1 MNYLPISQLPL
12 IELEDATGEVSEIFD
27 DIQHEMD
34 IPFIPNIFKTAASS
48 SRALIGSWGLMQN
61 VYLQS
66 SLPMTLKAMILYS
79 ISTAHQCK
87 YCSAVHEVT
96 CQNLD
101 VSEETLEALAQD
113 HDRLTPVRVREIVKF
128 AVRCADDATNLTEA
142 DYEHIRHQ
150 GISDE
155 ELIEII
161 ALAALGNYFD
171 TLADAM
177 KIDVDSIY
185 VEALN
190 EK

>member
-1 MNYLPISQLPL
+1 MNCVPISQLP
-12 IELEDATGEVSEIFD
+12 ITEIEDATGEVSEVFD
-27 DIQHEMD
+27 DIRHTMD
-34 IPFIPNIFKTAASS
+34 IPFIPNIFKTVASS
-48 SRALIGSWGLMQN
+48 SQTLLGSWGLMQH

-66 SLPMTLKAMILYS
+66 RLPMTLKAMILYS
-79 ISTAHQCK
+79 ISTARECK

-101 VSEETLEALAQD
+101 VSEEILDALAQD
-113 HDRLTPVRVREIVKF
+113 YDRLTPIRVREIVKF
-128 AVRCADDATNLTEA
+128 AVRCANDAANLAKA
-142 DYEHIRHQ
+142 DYDHIREQ

-177 KIDVDSIY
+177 KIDVDSVY
-185 VEALN
+185 AEAMN